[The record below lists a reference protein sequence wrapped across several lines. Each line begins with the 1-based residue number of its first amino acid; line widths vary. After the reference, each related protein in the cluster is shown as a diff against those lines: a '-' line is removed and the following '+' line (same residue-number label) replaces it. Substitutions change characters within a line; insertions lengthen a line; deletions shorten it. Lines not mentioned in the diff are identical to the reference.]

1 MLTEWMEYWIKGA
14 CYFLATGIGPS
25 KTKELSRFPIPKQ
38 GKPNEY
44 RPASLLDDLY
54 CIVISFSFKQL
65 ARTLEESGVFS
76 EDVNTYR
83 PGNSAEETPNAMAVK
98 QQETAQTGEP
108 FVMICEDGEK
118 YFDRVTP
125 EVQLTDIGS
134 RWNA

>member
-1 MLTEWMEYWIKGA
+1 MKGA
-14 CYFLATGIGPS
+14 CSFLATRKGPS
-25 KTKELSRFPIPKQ
+25 KPKELSRLPIPKQ
-38 GKPNEY
+38 GKPNESI
-44 RPASLLDDLY
+44 PISLVDDLHS
-54 CIVISFSFKQL
+54 IVISFTFKQL